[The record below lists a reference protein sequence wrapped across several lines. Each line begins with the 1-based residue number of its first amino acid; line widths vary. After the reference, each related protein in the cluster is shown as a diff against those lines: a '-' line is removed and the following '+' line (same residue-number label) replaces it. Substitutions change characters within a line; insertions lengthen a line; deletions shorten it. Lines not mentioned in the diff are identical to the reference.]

1 MQLAALVPNTSS
13 EHRSVEISSVT
24 SDSRE
29 VTPGSLFFAV
39 RGAKHDGTAFVAD
52 AIKKGAAAIVV
63 EGDGE
68 LAAVAGSAPILRVP
82 NIRAA
87 YSAATSA
94 IHDHP
99 SEKFDCIGVTGTNG
113 KTSVAWIISYA
124 LSTLGRPSSLL
135 GTLGESIAG
144 RPFESLEN
152 TTPDAGAV
160 QRFLARALESGCV
173 AATLEATS
181 QGIVQHR
188 TSSVQWNAGVFT
200 NLSRDHLDLHGT
212 MEEYER
218 VKARFF
224 TEELANS
231 SKSNRVAVFNT
242 DDEAGLRTFNL
253 VRENHPEIRAVSY
266 ALNREADGRAA
277 NFVPSIDHSEFETTL
292 FGEKITLASRLIGAF
307 NVYNLL
313 GAATC
318 LAAMGFSAAQ
328 VAKAFET
335 VAPVPGRLEVLP
347 AGGFHVVVDYAH
359 TPDGL
364 IKAQQSL
371 RPLTK
376 GRLITVFGCGGDRD
390 RGKRPLMGSA
400 VAELSDVGVLT
411 SDNPR
416 TEDPERIIDDI
427 LPGLASTAKRA
438 GFGHLREADRRRAI
452 SLALSEAK
460 KGDVVLI
467 AGKGH
472 EDYQEIHG
480 VRYPFSDQE
489 ICRTLLGSSA

>member
-1 MQLAALVPNTSS
+1 MQLCALVPDASA
-13 EHRSVEISSVT
+13 EHRSIEVSTVAC
-24 SDSRE
+24 DSRE
-29 VTPGSLFFAV
+29 VLPGTLFFAI
-39 RGAKHDGTAFVAD
+39 RGAKHDGSAFVAD
-52 AIKKGAAAIVV
+52 AVRKGAAAIVIESGREIPAISGRTPV
-63 EGDGE
+63 IE
-68 LAAVAGSAPILRVP
+68 VP
-82 NIRAA
+82 NVRAA
-87 YSAATSA
+87 YSRAAAAVHS
-94 IHDHP
+94 HP
-99 SEKFDCIGVTGTNG
+99 SSKLDCIGVTGTNG

-124 LSTLGRPSSLL
+124 LSTLGRRSAML

-144 RPFESLEN
+144 GAFEALEN
-152 TTPDAGAV
+152 TTPDAATV
-160 QRFLARALESGCV
+160 QRFLARACESRCS

-188 TSSVQWNAGVFT
+188 TSAVQWNAGVFT

-212 MEEYER
+212 MEDYEAA
-218 VKARFF
+218 KARFF
-224 TEELANS
+224 TDELARS
-231 SKSNRVAVFNT
+231 GKSNRLAVFNV
-242 DDEAGLRTFNL
+242 DDEAGLRMYQL
-253 VRENHPEIRAVSY
+253 VKNNHPDIRAVSY
-266 ALNREADGRAA
+266 ALSRKADGRAE
-277 NFVPSIDHSEFETTL
+277 NFNPAIDRSEFEATL
-292 FGEKITLASRLIGAF
+292 FGEKITITSRLIGAF
-307 NVYNLL
+307 NVLNLL
-313 GAATC
+313 GAAAC
-318 LAAMGFSAAQ
+318 LTAYGFSAAE
-328 VAKAFET
+328 VARAFET

-364 IKAQQSL
+364 VKAQQSL
-371 RPLTK
+371 RPLTR

-390 RGKRPLMGSA
+390 RGKRPLMGGA

-427 LPGLASTAKRA
+427 EPGLQTTAKRP
-438 GFGHLREADRRRAI
+438 GFVALREADRRKAI

-472 EDYQEIHG
+472 EDYQEIQG

-489 ICRTLLGSSA
+489 ICRTLLGSKA